1 MKIGYQGIKG
11 SNSERAAKKLKKEMH
26 LDAFELI
33 PLLSSSNVVK
43 AIKNKDVEY
52 GVLAVRNSRGGL
64 VKESVEAIISTD
76 LDLVL
81 AKDFRIHHNLYV
93 LDKTIKLDDIEVIAS
108 HPQAIKQCE
117 KYIEKTFNK
126 AKIINS
132 PDTAYAA
139 KALANGAY
147 TKNTA
152 VLCRKDAGEKN
163 GLYKL
168 AKHVEDRIDNRTEF
182 HLYKD
187 V

>member
-1 MKIGYQGIKG
+1 MFNYAYFIH
-11 SNSERAAKKLKKEMH
+11 NSEYLPGSSLSVHSSPINSKEM
-26 LDAFELI
+26 FSGSEI
-33 PLLSSSNVVK
+33 
-43 AIKNKDVEY
+43 
-52 GVLAVRNSRGGL
+52 
-64 VKESVEAIISTD
+64 
-76 LDLVL
+76 
-81 AKDFRIHHNLYV
+81 NLYV